1 MAESNEVTKSSRS
14 TRKQS
19 TKQKDLATAPT
30 VGDTDQQDGC
40 RCSCKDAIMDIHKKL
55 DKILQSLETIEKR
68 VTYLEI
74 KLDDTKTQV
83 TIQRKEID
91 EIKLAVNMMERN
103 QQNTTVLINK
113 KDDAHHRVTSRLE
126 DQIDDLQNRSRR
138 NNIVIHG
145 VPEGSE
151 GNKSCEE
158 FVSDLLTNHMKL
170 DGGDTIEIER
180 AHRSPGRVQPS
191 NNGTASRA
199 RPRPIHCRLLRYT
212 DRQHIIKSASRCL
225 RNNKFKGSNI
235 YISDDVTPKIRE
247 ARKDLRLRHLP
258 SIRRDERVQFA
269 FIPMSIP
276 PVITYKLHTVQFKTF
291 RHGDAGVA
299 V

>member
-1 MAESNEVTKSSRS
+1 MAESNEVNKPSRN

-19 TKQKDLATAPT
+19 AKQKDVSTT
-30 VGDTDQQDGC
+30 STSGDNDQQDGC
-40 RCSCKDAIMDIHKKL
+40 QCSCKDAVMSLHKKL
-55 DKILQSLETIEKR
+55 DKILQSLESIDNR
-68 VTYLEI
+68 VTNLEV

-83 TIQRKEID
+83 SIQGKEID
-91 EIKLAVNMMERN
+91 DLKVAVSMMERN
-103 QQNTTVLINK
+103 QRDTTALINSK
-113 KDDAHHRVTSRLE
+113 ADTQYKVTSRLE

-151 GNKSCEE
+151 GSKSCEE

-170 DGGDTIEIER
+170 DGAENIEIER
-180 AHRSPGRVQPS
+180 AHRSPGRMQPLNAAS
-191 NNGTASRA
+191 ASR
-199 RPRPIHCRLLRYT
+199 PRLIHCRLLRYT
-212 DRQHIIKSASRCL
+212 DCQYVIKNASKCL
-225 RNNKFKGSNI
+225 RNNKFKGNNI
-235 YISDDVTPKIRE
+235 FISDDVTQRIR
-247 ARKDLRLRHLP
+247 ASRKDLRLRYLP

-276 PVITYKLHTVQFKTF
+276 PVITYKLHTGQFKTF
-291 RHGDAGVA
+291 RHGDAGVT

>member
-212 DRQHIIKSASRCL
+212 DRQHIIKSAYPDVSATTSSRAVTSTSATML
-225 RNNKFKGSNI
+225 LQKSGKPGR
-235 YISDDVTPKIRE
+235 ISDYGTFHPSDGTSGFNSPSYPCQF
-247 ARKDLRLRHLP
+247 HL
-258 SIRRDERVQFA
+258 SSLTN
-269 FIPMSIP
+269 FIPVNS
-276 PVITYKLHTVQFKTF
+276 
-291 RHGDAGVA
+291 RHSVMGML
-299 V
+299 